1 MTKNEALLK
10 YCLRLGDTC
19 LILGQ
24 RMAERCSKG
33 PFLEEDI
40 AMSNI
45 GLDFFGQ
52 AKTML
57 TYASEIGDKNKTP
70 DDLAFKRSEREFFNS
85 LLSERPNTHFG
96 YTLIRNFFHD
106 VFFFNL
112 YQRLAKE
119 SKDELIAAFAA
130 KSIKEV
136 KYHLRHNGE
145 WIIRLGDGTAESH
158 TKIQT
163 AINDLW
169 PYTGDLFEMDTVDE
183 LLIQENI
190 TIDLK
195 TIKSDWLKTIK
206 NVFNQATLSIPVDG
220 YMHTGRLEGI
230 HSEVL
235 GNLLAE
241 MQYIPRSYPDAKW

>member
-1 MTKNEALLK
+1 MTKNEALQN

-24 RMAERCSKG
+24 RMAEWCSKG

-57 TYASEIGDKNKTP
+57 TYASQIQNKNKTA

-85 LLSERPNTHFG
+85 LLSERPNTNFA
-96 YTLIRNFFHD
+96 YTVIRNFFHD
-106 VFFFNL
+106 VFFLNL
-112 YQRLAKE
+112 YQRLAEE
-119 SKDELIAAFAA
+119 SSDELIAAFAA
-130 KSIKEV
+130 KSVKEV

-145 WIIRLGDGTAESH
+145 WIIRLGDGTPESH
-158 TKIQT
+158 TKVQT

-169 PYTGDLFEMDTVDE
+169 PYTGDLFEMNAVDE
-183 LLIQENI
+183 ILIKENI

-195 TIKSDWLKTIK
+195 SIKEQWIKTIK
-206 NVFNQATLSIPVDG
+206 NVFNQATVSMPADG
-220 YMHTGRLEGI
+220 HMHSGRLEGI
-230 HSEVL
+230 HSEIL
-235 GNLLAE
+235 GYILAE
-241 MQYIPRSYPDAKW
+241 MQHIPRSYPDAKW